1 MLDRKI
7 FLDLSKI
14 KSATVGRRT
23 GDPSQNPTLVLGG
36 VGIEPR
42 HAVFETDDKKTV
54 LKPLSDTAA
63 SLIFI
68 NGIPLKDTKPVTLKA
83 NDRIIFGTASCF
95 LFRNQDKA
103 KEATI
108 QDTQEDPITNEF
120 AMKEKLDNSN
130 KAEAA

>member
-14 KSATVGRRT
+14 KSATVGRRN

-54 LKPLSDTAA
+54 LKPLSDSAA

-95 LFRNQDKA
+95 LFRN
-103 KEATI
+103 
-108 QDTQEDPITNEF
+108 
-120 AMKEKLDNSN
+120 
-130 KAEAA
+130 

>member
-54 LKPLSDTAA
+54 
-63 SLIFI
+63 
-68 NGIPLKDTKPVTLKA
+68 
-83 NDRIIFGTASCF
+83 
-95 LFRNQDKA
+95 
-103 KEATI
+103 
-108 QDTQEDPITNEF
+108 
-120 AMKEKLDNSN
+120 
-130 KAEAA
+130 